1 MERKKQWKKRKIEA
15 MEEEKDRS

>member
-15 MEEEKDRS
+15 KEEEKDRS